1 MTQKDQNQ
9 KARELAQALGDLKE
23 STLATELV
31 KEMQGMAKKWN
42 QANPHRH
49 SWDDPFAEAIAKVME
64 VLAS

>member
-1 MTQKDQNQ
+1 MTQRDRNQ
-9 KARELAQALGDLKE
+9 KARELAQALEDLKK
-23 STLATELV
+23 STGATELV

-49 SWDDPFAEAIAKVME
+49 SWDDPFAEAITRVMK